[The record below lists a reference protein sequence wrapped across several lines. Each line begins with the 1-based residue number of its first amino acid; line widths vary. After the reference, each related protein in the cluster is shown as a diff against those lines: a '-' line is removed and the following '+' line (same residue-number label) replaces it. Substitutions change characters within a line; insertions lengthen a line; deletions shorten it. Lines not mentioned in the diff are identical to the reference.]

1 MLIPV
6 PVHPGGP
13 DALTITYLRRRC
25 LAKAISSELC
35 GFTSLSLRPANQH
48 GMLASTGD
56 GV

>member
-6 PVHPGGP
+6 PGHPGGP
-13 DALTITYLRRRC
+13 DALTITYLRRGC